1 MLLIAVLAFAS
12 CYLLVAYEFWVI
24 CVCFRDENC
33 WACQKFFS
41 ELEIQIAKADES
53 VKLRSM
59 PKKKTAKRTV
69 KKAPAAYQAPEFL
82 VNLLNARSP
91 TGAEYEAQ
99 AVIDA
104 YIEPLVDEY
113 RKDTMGNRFATVNP
127 DGDPSLL
134 FAGHIDELG
143 LIITYIDDK
152 GFVYFDGLGGH
163 DKSMISGRRISILT
177 KNGVVKAVTGKRAI
191 HLMSAE
197 DRKKVPE
204 MHEIWIDLGVKN
216 KAEAEALVRIGDT
229 AVYDQSFEL
238 IRGSVGVARAFDD
251 KAGAYAVL
259 EAVRRLATRKGKL
272 AARVTAAATTQEEI
286 GTRGAITAAYSEN
299 PDFAI
304 AVDVGHATDS
314 PDCDPRKYGKFMQGG
329 GPIICRGPNINP
341 VIFER
346 IVEVAE
352 KNKIPYQ
359 IEADSRPTGTDA
371 RAIQVA
377 QSGIAT
383 GLLSIPLR
391 YMHTPSE
398 MVDLEDIEHTV
409 QLLVAVAR
417 SLKKGERGIW

>member
-1 MLLIAVLAFAS
+1 
-12 CYLLVAYEFWVI
+12 
-24 CVCFRDENC
+24 
-33 WACQKFFS
+33 
-41 ELEIQIAKADES
+41 
-53 VKLRSM
+53 M
-59 PKKKTAKRTV
+59 PKKPTV
-69 KKAPAAYQAPEFL
+69 KKVTRKSTKAYKAPEFL
-82 VNLLNARSP
+82 VNLLEARSP
-91 TGAEYEAQ
+91 TGHEYEAQ
-99 AVIDA
+99 EVVDKHLESTVDA
-104 YIEPLVDEY
+104 Y
-113 RKDTMGNRFATVNP
+113 RKDTMGNRFATVNL
-127 DGDPSLL
+127 DGDPSVL

-143 LIITYIDDK
+143 LIITYIDSN
-152 GFVYFDGLGGH
+152 GFVYFDTLGGH
-163 DKSMISGRRISILT
+163 DKSMISGRRVSILT
-177 KNGVVKAVTGKRAI
+177 QSGIVKGVTGKRAI
-191 HLMSAE
+191 HLMSAQ

-204 MHEIWIDLGVKN
+204 THEIWIDLGVGSK
-216 KAEAEALVRIGDT
+216 KEAEALVRIGDA
-229 AVYDQSFEL
+229 AVYDQGFEL
-238 IRGSVGVARAFDD
+238 LRGSIGVARAFDD

-259 EAVRRLATRKGKL
+259 EAVRRLATEKGKAKL

-314 PDCDPRKYGKFMQGG
+314 PDCDARKYGSFKMGS
-329 GPIICRGPNINP
+329 GPIVCRGPNINP

-346 IVEVAE
+346 IVSVAE
-352 KNKIPYQ
+352 KAKIPYQ

-377 QSGIAT
+377 QAGIAT

-398 MVDLEDIEHTV
+398 LVDLQDIEHTV

>member
-1 MLLIAVLAFAS
+1 
-12 CYLLVAYEFWVI
+12 
-24 CVCFRDENC
+24 
-33 WACQKFFS
+33 
-41 ELEIQIAKADES
+41 
-53 VKLRSM
+53 M
-59 PKKKTAKRTV
+59 PKKKTS
-69 KKAPAAYQAPEFL
+69 KKATAGKTPKSYQAPEFL
-82 VNLLNARSP
+82 VDLLNARSP
-91 TGAEYEAQ
+91 TGHEYEAQ
-99 AVIDA
+99 AVVDHYVAPKVDA
-104 YIEPLVDEY
+104 Y
-113 RKDTMGNRFATVNP
+113 RRDTMGNRYATVNP
-127 DGDPSLL
+127 DGDPRLL

-143 LIITYIDDK
+143 LIVTYINDQ
-152 GFVYFDGLGGH
+152 GFIYFDTLGGH
-163 DKSMISGRRISILT
+163 DKTMISGRRVSILT
-177 KNGVVKAVTGKRAI
+177 KEGEIKGVTGKRAI

-204 MHEIWIDLGVKN
+204 THEIWIDIGVN
-216 KAEAEALVRIGDT
+216 SREEAEKFVRIGDP
-229 AVYDQSFEL
+229 AIYDQSFEL

-259 EAVRRLATRKGKL
+259 EAVRRLSKGKL
-272 AARVTAAATTQEEI
+272 NARVTAAATTQEEI

-299 PDFAI
+299 PDFAV

-314 PDCDPRKYGKFMQGG
+314 PDCDLRKYGNTKQGG
-329 GPIICRGPNINP
+329 GPIVCRGPNINP
-341 VIFER
+341 VIFDR
-346 IVEVAE
+346 IIECAE

-359 IEADSRPTGTDA
+359 LEADPRPTGTDA

-377 QSGIAT
+377 QAGIAT

>member
-1 MLLIAVLAFAS
+1 
-12 CYLLVAYEFWVI
+12 
-24 CVCFRDENC
+24 
-33 WACQKFFS
+33 
-41 ELEIQIAKADES
+41 
-53 VKLRSM
+53 M
-59 PKKKTAKRTV
+59 PKKKTAKKV
-69 KKAPAAYQAPEFL
+69 AKKAPQPYKAPEFL
-82 VNLLNARSP
+82 VDLLNARSP
-91 TGAEYEAQ
+91 TGHEYEAQ
-99 AVIDA
+99 AVVDQHV
-104 YIEPLVDEY
+104 EPVVDEY

-127 DGDPSLL
+127 DGDPSIL

-143 LIITYIDDK
+143 LIITYINDK
-152 GFVYFDGLGGH
+152 GFLYFDTLGGH
-163 DKSMISGRRISILT
+163 DKSMISGRRVSILT
-177 KNGVVKAVTGKRAI
+177 KKGIVKGVTGKRAI
-191 HLMSAE
+191 HLTSPE
-197 DRKKVPE
+197 DRKKVPQT
-204 MHEIWIDLGVKN
+204 HEIWIDLGVKT
-216 KAEAEALVRIGDT
+216 KEEAEELVRIGDC

-238 IRGSVGVARAFDD
+238 VRGSVGVARAFDD

-259 EAVRRLATRKGKL
+259 EAARRLTKGRL

-286 GTRGAITAAYSEN
+286 GTRGAMTAAFSEN

-314 PDCDPRKYGKFMQGG
+314 PDCDPRKYGKFVQGG
-329 GPIICRGPNINP
+329 GPIVCRGPNINP

-346 IVEVAE
+346 IVEVAD
-352 KNKIPYQ
+352 KAKIPYQ
-359 IEADSRPTGTDA
+359 LEADPRPTGTDA

-377 QSGIAT
+377 QAGIAT